1 MSPTRLHRTTTTGV
15 SGSRCPSAARPR
27 SRSARKWQE
36 RPYDPAQFDG
46 NSQNVGIQLGEQSGA
61 GYGKIFF
68 VQAPGPTLTS
78 GQFAVRTMPRGDAHV
93 AEDAP
98 GPGDHRATSSAGVS
112 YNGRLIFGAA
122 GAAHAREYCGT
133 RCRWGNARGKR
144 R

>member
-46 NSQNVGIQLGEQSGA
+46 NSRNVGIQLGEQSGA

-78 GQFAVRTMPRGDAHV
+78 GQFAVRTMPCGGAHV
-93 AEDAP
+93 AEDAL
-98 GPGDHRATSSAGVS
+98 GPGDHRATSSAWRIVQRPTYFRS
-112 YNGRLIFGAA
+112 
-122 GAAHAREYCGT
+122 
-133 RCRWGNARGKR
+133 RWHRACPRILWHKM
-144 R
+144 